1 MPRTTRVA
9 PGGMIFHV
17 LNRGNARDPIF
28 LENADY
34 DAFEKLMAETI
45 EHVSMRVL
53 GYCLMPN
60 HWHLVLW
67 PVDDGD
73 LGRFMQRLTTTHVRR
88 WHLFRQTVGSGHLYQ
103 GTYKSFPIE
112 DDDHLLTVLRYVERN
127 PVRPTLVARAEHW
140 RWSSLSRWLHPDDNE
155 DRPVLC
161 PWPMARPA
169 DWRARVN
176 RALAK
181 RELEAVRVSVARG
194 RPFGDEDW
202 QRRTAKRLSLES
214 TFRPRGRPKKAA
226 RDALEGT

>member
-1 MPRTTRVA
+1 MPRTARVA

-28 LENADY
+28 VTNEDY
-34 DAFEKLMAETI
+34 DAFEKLMAETMA
-45 EHVSMRVL
+45 HVSMRVL

-127 PVRPTLVARAEHW
+127 PVRPSLVTRAEQW
-140 RWSSLSRWLHPDDNE
+140 RWSSLWRWLQPDDNE
-155 DRPVLC
+155 NRPALC
-161 PWPMARPA
+161 PWPIERPG

-176 RALAK
+176 RALASK
-181 RELEAVRVSVARG
+181 ELDAVRVSVARG

-202 QRRTAKRLSLES
+202 QQQTAKRLGLES
-214 TFRPRGRPKKAA
+214 TFRSRGRPKKAG
-226 RDALEGT
+226 RDVAE

>member
-1 MPRTTRVA
+1 
-9 PGGMIFHV
+9 MIFHV

-28 LENADY
+28 LDNADY

-53 GYCLMPN
+53 SYCLMPN

-67 PVDDGD
+67 PADDGD

-88 WHLFRQTVGSGHLYQ
+88 WHLLRQTVGGGHLYQ

-140 RWSSLSRWLHPDDNE
+140 RWSSLWRWLHPDDNE
-155 DRPVLC
+155 DRPALC
-161 PWPMARPA
+161 RWPIARPA
-169 DWRARVN
+169 DWKARVN
-176 RALAK
+176 RALARK
-181 RELEAVRVSVARG
+181 ELEAVRVSVARG

-202 QRRTAKRLSLES
+202 QRRTAKRLGLES
-214 TFRPRGRPKKAA
+214 TFRPRGRPKNAA
-226 RDALEGT
+226 GDVLKGT